1 LILAKEKFSLTP
13 AFYVI
18 FFTLNLTYLTFPP
31 IFTANFFTLMKKHP
45 YQSLSMRER
54 QIMDALHAMGQGSVS
69 DVLDRI
75 PNPTSYNSVRIL
87 MNILEKK
94 GFLRHYKEKNKY
106 IYQPTLQQEE
116 AKKSAIDHLLTTHF
130 DKSVPQVVSALLS
143 HKRLSEEELDQ
154 LSQMIEQAKT
164 STLFWLFFPT

>member
-1 LILAKEKFSLTP
+1 
-13 AFYVI
+13 
-18 FFTLNLTYLTFPP
+18 
-31 IFTANFFTLMKKHP
+31 MKQHP
-45 YQSLSMRER
+45 YHSLSMRER

-87 MNILEKK
+87 MNILENK
-94 GFLRHYKEKNKY
+94 GFLRHHKEKNKY

-116 AKKSAIDHLLTTHF
+116 AKKSAIDHLLSIHF

-143 HKRLSEEELDQ
+143 HKQLSKEELDQ

-164 STLFWLFFPT
+164 GNNDDGAA